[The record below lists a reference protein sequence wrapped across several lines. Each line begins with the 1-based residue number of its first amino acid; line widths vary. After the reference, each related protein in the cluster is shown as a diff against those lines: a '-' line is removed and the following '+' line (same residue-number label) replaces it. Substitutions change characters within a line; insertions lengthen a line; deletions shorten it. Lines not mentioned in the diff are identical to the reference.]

1 MCITQSLSVTCFKID
16 IQTAISNL
24 SSWWVLTS
32 GGSRGGSQGGLG
44 PPFLWVWMTT
54 PHPPPPLILKVW
66 IWHCS
71 FHNSV
76 VGVHDPCH
84 VLNVTHLLVRSQ
96 YFPFLMDLIHLV
108 LFHSLESLSWYW
120 SSLEECRICNLRR
133 TSWYLGW
140 TQSWAREELHL
151 GCGHHP

>member
-24 SSWWVLTS
+24 SSWWVLIS

-44 PPFLWVWMTT
+44 PPFSLGLDD
-54 PHPPPPLILKVW
+54 HPAPPPLILKVW
-66 IWHCS
+66 ICHCS

-151 GCGHHP
+151 GSGHHP